1 MSKVGE
7 EGLADIICKRAA
19 KVIERHG
26 LDEDN
31 FLAIKEVQFPHGRAD
46 VVIYGL
52 HGGLYVVP
60 LGIEVKRYI
69 ASGTDL
75 FHYIEQIRETYEYAF
90 THIYLAVRDA
100 RKIEVARRYLEEVG
114 YGLLRISEDGV
125 EVDVEARPKKVYKSE
140 RDYCEVASEGM
151 LRMAAIKALTNAGF
165 GAEDVVVYSWGVGL
179 KWPLNYCAFTRGD
192 YAVFGVYALGL
203 ENVERLLKFLVSE
216 KPLVNSL
223 GATGYRVFLE
233 SYPVVKGV
241 RGYVRPFDE
250 PLSID
255 VVERAIDVAR
265 RLGLTTIKRWGVGL
279 GIYKRLWE
287 LEFVPTY
294 PTALKNV
301 EGALAELIPFR
312 GLFHT

>member
-7 EGLADIICKRAA
+7 EGLADVICKRAA
-19 KVIERHG
+19 KVVEKHD
-26 LDEDN
+26 LDKDSL
-31 FLAIKEVQFPHGRAD
+31 LAIKEVQFPHGRAD

-60 LGIEVKRYI
+60 FGIEVKRSI
-69 ASGTDL
+69 VSGTDL

-90 THIYLAVRDA
+90 THIYLAVRDV
-100 RKIEVARRYLEEVG
+100 RRMEVARRYLEEVG
-114 YGLLRISEDGV
+114 YGLLRVTGDDV
-125 EVDVEARPKKVYKSE
+125 EVEVEAKPKKVYKSE
-140 RDYCEVASEGM
+140 RDYCEVASKGL

-165 GAEDVVVYSWGVGL
+165 RAEDVEVYSWGVGL

-192 YAVFGVYALGL
+192 YAVFGVYALGM
-203 ENVERLLKFLVSE
+203 ENVERLLKFLASE

-223 GATGYRVFLE
+223 GATGYRIFLE
-233 SYPVVKGV
+233 SYPAVKGV

-250 PLSID
+250 PLSIN
-255 VVERAIDVAR
+255 VVERTIDVAK
-265 RLGLTTIKRWGVGL
+265 RLGLINVKRWGVGL

-301 EGALAELIPFR
+301 EVTLTELSPFR
-312 GLFHT
+312 ELFHS